1 MKKLLLVF
9 CLFLISCTV
18 SKEDKGEVKLPYFNS
33 YELTPEWN
41 VKSHKIE
48 DFTLT
53 NQEGLEVSEQDYKGK
68 IYVTNFFFTSCSGI
82 CHQLIKNMTLLQ
94 EEFKTDVNIKF
105 LSHSVTPEI
114 DSISTLKKYADYHQI
129 NSKQWSLVTGSKNE
143 IYKLARDSYFADE
156 DYMLTQ
162 KPSTFIHNENFLLI
176 DPDGYIRGVYNGT
189 LKLEMSRIAK
199 HIQILKKEFRLP

>member
-18 SKEDKGEVKLPYFNS
+18 SKEDKEEVKLPYFNS

-199 HIQILKKEFRLP
+199 HIQLLKKEFRLP